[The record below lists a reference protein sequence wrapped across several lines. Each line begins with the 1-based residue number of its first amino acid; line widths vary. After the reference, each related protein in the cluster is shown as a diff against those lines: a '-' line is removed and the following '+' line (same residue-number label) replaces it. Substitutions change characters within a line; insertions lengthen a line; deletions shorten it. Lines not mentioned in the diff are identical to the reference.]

1 MKILN
6 LKLTNLRNHT
16 KLSLIFD
23 SNITLITGD
32 NGSGKSTILEAIHIL
47 SVGKSKIS
55 KYDRDLI
62 QYGKKFC
69 SINADIETKD
79 DRFNMELQIIK
90 NEDFE
95 NASIKKARIN
105 KVAKSMQYFTGIFN
119 SVLFSPQD
127 IQLITGSPSERRKY
141 MDETLSQVDIEY
153 KRSLNDYLKAVRQRN
168 KLLEK
173 INQGFGGQGEIEFY
187 THQMLK
193 NGEIIQRKREQMFT
207 DIKPILLETGKI
219 LNDKKTK
226 LELNYK
232 KNEISIERLN
242 EFKSREIAA
251 MTSLLGPHRD
261 DFEIHFNGHNVTNFG
276 SRGEQR
282 SCVLSLKIAEISFIE
297 KKKNDKP
304 VLLLDDIF
312 SELDKK
318 HQTAVFDVI
327 NRNQTTITS
336 TSVPDFPN
344 EEGIKIINL

>member
-141 MDETLSQVDIEY
+141 MDETLSQIDIEY

-242 EFKSREIAA
+242 EFKNREIAA

-261 DFEIHFNGHNVTNFG
+261 DFEIHFNDHNVTNFG

-336 TSVPDFPN
+336 TSMPDFPN